1 MWYVVNWNVTLLLT
15 LGPFLPHDRS
25 YSRQF
30 LLTASCE
37 PLIRRV
43 KVLELVSWGN
53 TRSVPIS
60 HCQFV
65 PFPTSNWTENEIP
78 GRWLLHAAPK
88 SQVRVVVMVGVCHV
102 PKCHHKPTNPHCTMH
117 RSKYT
122 VEESQTNVTSAI
134 MPLFEKAIWGHIW
147 KRTVV
152 KSWTNAFNVTLPL
165 LGQAIWEDIWKRT
178 VEESQTNVTSAIM
191 PLFEKAIWGH
201 IWKRTV
207 VKSWTNAINVTMHLL
222 GQTFWGHFWKRTMEK
237 SQTNVTNVI
246 LHPLWGHVWKHTVE
260 DAGDLRRLKI
270 HSGEKLN
277 KCNQCYFGS
286 SHAGNLRRHLKMYGP
301 YYGGEKECN

>member
-1 MWYVVNWNVTLLLT
+1 MWFCILTGRFKETFENTQWSKMLLCILT
-15 LGPFLPHDRS
+15 
-25 YSRQF
+25 SRRF
-30 LLTASCE
+30 EEA
-37 PLIRRV
+37 
-43 KVLELVSWGN
+43 
-53 TRSVPIS
+53 
-60 HCQFV
+60 F
-65 PFPTSNWTENEIP
+65 EN
-78 GRWLLHAAPK
+78 
-88 SQVRVVVMVGVCHV
+88 
-102 PKCHHKPTNPHCTMH
+102 
-117 RSKYT
+117 T
-122 VEESQTNVTSAI
+122 VE
-134 MPLFEKAIWGHIW
+134 K
-147 KRTVV
+147 
-152 KSWTNAFNVTLPL
+152 
-165 LGQAIWEDIWKRT
+165 
-178 VEESQTNVTSAIM
+178 SQTNVTSAIM

-301 YYGGEKECN
+301 YSGGEKECN